1 VSWTHG
7 RHNVK
12 SGVLLTRV
20 HFADW
25 QASDR
30 LFGNVQFSN
39 RFTGHPYSDF
49 LLGIPTTASRAFSPL
64 RFDQIRWSYDVF
76 AADDFKV
83 RPNLTLNVGLRY
95 ELHPGWS
102 EEQGRQALF
111 DITSGKIVVPD
122 GSLSQVSPL
131 LPRSYVDV
139 VEASKAGFDSSKLLR
154 TDRNNFAPRIGLA
167 YRPWGNSTVLR
178 AGYGIFLDIIPRS
191 LSAASSAPF
200 TIAEPSYTNPT
211 PTPAV
216 VFPRV
221 FPSSVGVTNVSLP
234 SAVRPDLRTPYSM
247 QYNLTVEHQRW
258 STGFRISYIGT
269 NTRQGEWGFNIN
281 QPVADARRYIDKARL
296 FPTYPGITYV
306 TNGAG
311 HQYHSMTLEAERR
324 FAKGFAYQLS
334 WVWAR
339 DIGDLERGETPEN
352 AFDRARERSVWL
364 DIPTHRV
371 AGYFMYEL
379 PFGKGKRFL
388 SGAHPVVRAAA
399 GGWEITGV
407 YQYYSGQF
415 LTPQWTGPDPTGTA
429 NTSSATPA
437 QVTIRPNQLRDPN
450 LPSDQRS
457 VGRWFDVGAFAA
469 PTTGFFGNAAKGV
482 IKGPN
487 SNLWDVGFAKRFDL
501 GERVRFRWELTATN
515 FFNHPNWA
523 NPNVSITSGVQ
534 SGVISGVGDVSSL
547 DASGPRSF
555 RMGMRLEW

>member
-1 VSWTHG
+1 
-7 RHNVK
+7 
-12 SGVLLTRV
+12 
-20 HFADW
+20 
-25 QASDR
+25 
-30 LFGNVQFSN
+30 
-39 RFTGHPYSDF
+39 
-49 LLGIPTTASRAFSPL
+49 
-64 RFDQIRWSYDVF
+64 
-76 AADDFKV
+76 
-83 RPNLTLNVGLRY
+83 
-95 ELHPGWS
+95 
-102 EEQGRQALF
+102 
-111 DITSGKIVVPD
+111 
-122 GSLSQVSPL
+122 
-131 LPRSYVDV
+131 
-139 VEASKAGFDSSKLLR
+139 
-154 TDRNNFAPRIGLA
+154 
-167 YRPWGNSTVLR
+167 
-178 AGYGIFLDIIPRS
+178 
-191 LSAASSAPF
+191 
-200 TIAEPSYTNPT
+200 
-211 PTPAV
+211 
-216 VFPRV
+216 
-221 FPSSVGVTNVSLP
+221 
-234 SAVRPDLRTPYSM
+234 
-247 QYNLTVEHQRW
+247 
-258 STGFRISYIGT
+258 
-269 NTRQGEWGFNIN
+269 
-281 QPVADARRYIDKARL
+281 
-296 FPTYPGITYV
+296 
-306 TNGAG
+306 
-311 HQYHSMTLEAERR
+311 MTLEAERR